1 MKSVTLQHGELSFP
15 ALIAGDG
22 EPVILLHGFPDC
34 YLNWERQISALA
46 AAGYCAVAPAM
57 RGYASSCQPA
67 DGDYS
72 LVAAVADVCEFARQF
87 GGKVHL
93 VGHDWGAV
101 VVYLAVAA
109 EPSLFRS
116 ATTLAI
122 PPLKGLPSALLHV
135 PEQLLLSSYMEFF
148 QLPLVPEWLLRRDDC
163 AGVEWLWRRWSP
175 DWDGGQFLD
184 NARSVLGESKVLRG
198 ALSWYRH
205 LPKFWTI
212 AHRQTR
218 YWMSQ
223 PINVPMLVM
232 MGKKD
237 RCMSPRLLQ
246 YAANDGDFL
255 AGLRVEEVAGA
266 GHFLHLERPEY
277 VTELLLAHLFRHR
290 ISEHEDEPE
299 LE

>member
-1 MKSVTLQHGELSFP
+1 MKSVTLQHGELVFP

-34 YLNWERQISALA
+34 YLNWERQVEALA
-46 AAGYCAVAPAM
+46 AAGFCAIAPAM
-57 RGYASSCQPA
+57 RGYAPSCQPA

-72 LVAAVADVCEFARQF
+72 LAAAVEDVCEFARQL

-109 EPSLFRS
+109 QPSLFCS
-116 ATTLAI
+116 ATALAI
-122 PPLKGLPSALLHV
+122 PPLKALPGALLRV

-163 AGVEWLWRRWSP
+163 AGIEWLWQRWSP
-175 DWDGGQFLD
+175 DWDGGEFLD
-184 NARSVLGESKVLRG
+184 NARSELSQGNVLSG

-205 LPKFWTI
+205 LPRFWTA
-212 AHRQTR
+212 AHRQAR
-218 YWMSQ
+218 RWMSMQ
-223 PINVPMLVM
+223 IDVPMLVM
-232 MGKKD
+232 VGKKD
-237 RCMSPRLLQ
+237 GCMSPKLLEHGINV
-246 YAANDGDFL
+246 ADFS

-277 VTELLLAHLFRHR
+277 VSDLLLAHLACHR
-290 ISEHEDEPE
+290 ISEQEEG
-299 LE
+299 